1 MSNAILDSVE
11 AAIRARSRS
20 LYRDLMQAMETG
32 RSPAAPVQAFVN
44 DTEDR
49 IAAALA
55 MATGSDWSS
64 KRTRML
70 RVAVSDVRLGGL
82 MDSYGADAVRSASD
96 AAALQAKANKW
107 LMATLIDIHD
117 GRATVAELMS
127 GAKAAKLRQ
136 YLFADA
142 ATARQARLMG
152 EYAERRAAG
161 AGASRIPKAAR
172 AKFVS
177 DVEATITG
185 PMAQRRISAEV
196 RVITERLR
204 SSINRVAQTEGHRA
218 IIAMQSS
225 DIDRTGVRWVQVVLS
240 PTHPRPD
247 ICDLITGQDAWGKGS
262 GVYRFDK
269 LPAPPYHPHC
279 RCSLVPRPDLTGEGR
294 LDKGAAKEFLSGFP
308 PDERGPIMGSK
319 EMATAV
325 MQGADWRR
333 IKGL

>member
-1 MSNAILDSVE
+1 MSAAILDSVE

-20 LYRDLMQAMETG
+20 LYRDLMQAMEAG
-32 RSPAAPVQAFVN
+32 RSPVVPVQSFVN
-44 DTEDR
+44 DSEAK
-49 IAAALA
+49 IADALA
-55 MATGSDWSS
+55 LATGSDWSGR
-64 KRTRML
+64 RTRML

-96 AAALQAKANKW
+96 AAALQAKANRW
-107 LMATLIDIHD
+107 LVATIIDIHD
-117 GRATVAELMS
+117 GRATTADLMS

-142 ATARQARLMG
+142 ATARQARLLA
-152 EYAERRAAG
+152 EYAERRAPG
-161 AGASRIPKAAR
+161 TSASRIPKAAR

-177 DVEATITG
+177 DVEATVTG

-196 RVITERLR
+196 KVITERLR
-204 SSINRVAQTEGHRA
+204 SSINRIAQTEGHRA
-218 IIAMQSS
+218 IIAMQTME
-225 DIDRTGVRWVQVVLS
+225 IDRSGVRWVQVVLS

-247 ICDLITGQDAWGKGS
+247 ICDLITGQDSWGKGS

-279 RCSLVPRPDLTGEGR
+279 RCSLVPRPDLTGDGR
-294 LDKGAAKEFLSGFP
+294 LNKGAAKEFLSSLP

-325 MQGADWRR
+325 MQGADWQR